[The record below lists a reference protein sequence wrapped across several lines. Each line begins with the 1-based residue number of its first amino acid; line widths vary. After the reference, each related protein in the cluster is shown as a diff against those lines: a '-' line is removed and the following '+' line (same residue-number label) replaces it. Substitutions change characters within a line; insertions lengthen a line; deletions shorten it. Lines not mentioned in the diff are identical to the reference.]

1 MKLFWRILDF
11 VIGGIFIYAGVV
23 KAIHPLQFAYDIA
36 NYDAVP
42 WPFGVRM
49 AFYLPWLEIICGALL
64 ILRRFYAGALTL
76 ILALTLVFIGAIAS
90 ARLRGIDISCGCFG
104 HASDNLGFVWHLLLN
119 LAILAAVALLMRR
132 ATVQHSAA

>member
-64 ILRRFYAGALTL
+64 ILRRFYAGALAL

-90 ARLRGIDISCGCFG
+90 ATTARHRY
-104 HASDNLGFVWHLLLN
+104 
-119 LAILAAVALLMRR
+119 LMRMFWSCER
-132 ATVQHSAA
+132 